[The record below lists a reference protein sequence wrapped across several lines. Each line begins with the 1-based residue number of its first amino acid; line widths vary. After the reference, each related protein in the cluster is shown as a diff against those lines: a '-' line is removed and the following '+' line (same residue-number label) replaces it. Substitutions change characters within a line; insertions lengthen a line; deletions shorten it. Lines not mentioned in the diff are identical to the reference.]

1 MAPGQSHSRPE
12 TRTSL
17 IPGRPQAKRI
27 SRIDRERRKQLVDL
41 LSGGELQMV
50 NLGRALMTRP
60 KLIMLDELGQGL
72 APVLTR
78 EAFDTGFRSLK
89 PAA

>member
-1 MAPGQSHSRPE
+1 
-12 TRTSL
+12 
-17 IPGRPQAKRI
+17 
-27 SRIDRERRKQLVDL
+27 
-41 LSGGELQMV
+41 MV